1 MVYHIARWEEIRMRI
16 GEVATAT
23 AVNVQTLRFY
33 EKRGLL
39 EKPSRLGS
47 GYRSYLPE
55 TVSIVRFIKQSQ
67 ELGYTLEEIKQL
79 LILRKSSSAN
89 ADAVRALAQ
98 AKLRDLEDKI
108 LLLQQRREELI
119 RILDSCDCGGNE
131 ARCPALDSLDHH
143 IME

>member
-1 MVYHIARWEEIRMRI
+1 MRI
-16 GEVATAT
+16 GEVAAAA

-67 ELGYTLEEIKQL
+67 EIGYTLEEIKQL
-79 LILRKSSSAN
+79 LILRKRPSGN
-89 ADAVRALAQ
+89 ADEVRALAQ
-98 AKLRDLEDKI
+98 ARLRDVEDKI

-119 RILDSCDCGGNE
+119 RILDSCNCGGDE
-131 ARCPALDSLDHH
+131 ARCPVLDSLDHYV
-143 IME
+143 MG